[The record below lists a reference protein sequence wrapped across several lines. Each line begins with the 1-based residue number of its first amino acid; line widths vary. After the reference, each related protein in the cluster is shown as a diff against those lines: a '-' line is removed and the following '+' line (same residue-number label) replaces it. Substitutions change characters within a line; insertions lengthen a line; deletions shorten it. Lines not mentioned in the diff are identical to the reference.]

1 MVSREVLGWSVL
13 GFACAACSGPAPPP
27 SATAQQEQITTTPV
41 VITRARAHVIEI
53 AASDWRAE
61 HAAGACPTVADLK
74 ADRNLDPLADD
85 VDAWGH
91 PLTIQCTATTT
102 TVLSAGPDGAASN
115 ADDVADAPAPIPLS
129 KPIASSDGAPAPP
142 PVSGALMQGDP
153 AAVAMSTFIDAQV
166 RPKVK
171 ACIALA
177 AKSDPRISGAIT
189 GTIVVGQDGTVKKVS
204 LDGGGLP
211 DSVMQ
216 CAATSIQ
223 YVKFNP
229 SADATDRI
237 FHL

>member
-1 MVSREVLGWSVL
+1 VV
-13 GFACAACSGPAPPP
+13 ACAACSGPAPPP

-41 VITRARAHVIEI
+41 VITRARAHVIEV

-61 HAAGACPTVADLK
+61 HAAGTCPTVADLK
-74 ADRNLDPLADD
+74 ANRNLDALADD

-91 PLTIQCTATTT
+91 PLTIQCTATAT
-102 TVLSAGPDGAASN
+102 TVVSAGPDGTASN
-115 ADDVADAPAPIPLS
+115 ADDVAPAPLALS
-129 KPIASSDGAPAPP
+129 KPLPSSDGAPTPP

-153 AAVAMSTFIDAQV
+153 GAVAMTTFIDSQV
-166 RPKVK
+166 RPKVN
-171 ACIALA
+171 ACIATA
-177 AKSDPRISGAIT
+177 AKNDPHVSGTVT
-189 GTIVVGQDGTVKKVS
+189 GTIVVGSDGAVKKVS

-223 YVKFNP
+223 YVKFSP
-229 SADATDRI
+229 SPNTADRI